1 MKIYFDDF
9 GPETRNEITV
19 RLMDQIILEENRK
32 KPETNQEWTEIW
44 EKACDRINRNNF
56 AIDINY

>member
-9 GPETRNEITV
+9 GPETRNELTV
-19 RLMDQIILEENRK
+19 KLMDQIILEENRK
-32 KPETNQEWTEIW
+32 KPETNQEWTQIW
-44 EKACDRINRNNF
+44 EEACDRINRNNF